1 MAESVSERPA
11 GRAPL
16 SRERVLRGAVAVADA
31 SGIGALTMRSLA
43 TELGV
48 KPMSLYHY
56 VAGKDEILNGIVD
69 LVFSE
74 IELPAPGGDWRS
86 QMRLRA
92 NSARHALR
100 RHPWAIGLM
109 ESRANPGPATLR
121 HHDATLGALRAAGF
135 SVAMTAHAYALLDS
149 YIYGFALQ
157 EAALP
162 FSAETV
168 TESAEA
174 IMQQFAGEYPYLTEI
189 ATEHILRPGYDFG
202 DEFEIGLT
210 VILDA
215 LSRSIPGRSSQ
226 PGLSTGR
233 GAAPARRLLDD
244 AQVDHAEQAEDET
257 VDRERGQGAGLEV
270 AHQEPD

>member
-1 MAESVSERPA
+1 MSESASEEPA
-11 GRAPL
+11 GRVPL

-43 TELGV
+43 SELGV

-56 VAGKDEILNGIVD
+56 VAGKDEILDGLVD

-74 IELPAPGGDWRS
+74 IELPASGGDWRS

-92 NSARHALR
+92 HSARRALR

-121 HHDATLGALRAAGF
+121 HHDATLGVLRAAGF

-168 TESAEA
+168 TESAGA
-174 IMQQFAGEYPYLTEI
+174 MMQQFAGEYPYLAEI
-189 ATEHILRPGYDFG
+189 ATEHVLQPGYDFG

-215 LSRSIPGRSSQ
+215 LSRSIPGDSGQ
-226 PGLSTGR
+226 PGLTVGR
-233 GAAPARRLLDD
+233 GAGPGTPAI
-244 AQVDHAEQAEDET
+244 
-257 VDRERGQGAGLEV
+257 
-270 AHQEPD
+270 

>member
-1 MAESVSERPA
+1 MTQSVSESPA
-11 GRAPL
+11 ERVPL

-31 SGIGALTMRSLA
+31 AGIGALTMRSLA

-56 VAGKDEILNGIVD
+56 VTGKDEILDGIVD

-74 IELPAPGGDWRS
+74 IQLPAADGDWRS
-86 QMRLRA
+86 QMRRRA
-92 NSARHALR
+92 TSARLALR

-121 HHDATLGALRAAGF
+121 HHDATLGTLRAAGF

-162 FSAETV
+162 FNSETV
-168 TESAEA
+168 TEATQA
-174 IMQQFAGEYPYLTEI
+174 IMGVFAGEYPYLTEM
-189 ATEHILRPGYDFG
+189 AAEHILRPGYDFG

-215 LSRSIPGRSSQ
+215 LTRSIPDRDSQ
-226 PGLSTGR
+226 PQ
-233 GAAPARRLLDD
+233 P
-244 AQVDHAEQAEDET
+244 
-257 VDRERGQGAGLEV
+257 
-270 AHQEPD
+270 